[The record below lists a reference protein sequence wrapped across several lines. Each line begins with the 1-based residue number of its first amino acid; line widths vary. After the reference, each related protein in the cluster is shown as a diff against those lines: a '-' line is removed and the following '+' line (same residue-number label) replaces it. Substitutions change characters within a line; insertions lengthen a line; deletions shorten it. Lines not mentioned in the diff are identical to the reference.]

1 MACGGCKNGKGNRYA
16 SGNGG
21 DLSRYAFLSPAQLR
35 LQAAKKAA
43 AEAASPEPSS
53 EGGE

>member
-1 MACGGCKNGKGNRYA
+1 MACGGCKNGKGNRYS
-16 SGNGG
+16 SGNG

-43 AEAASPEPSS
+43 ESPEPTPLP

>member
-1 MACGGCKNGKGNRYA
+1 MACGGCKNGKGNRYS
-16 SGNGG
+16 SGNG

-43 AEAASPEPSS
+43 EAPEPTPPP